1 MEKHLHAS
9 IPYSI
14 EYNPREERFQRASTP
29 SFSPQ
34 THLPQKKK
42 KEKERQKDRSRNY
55 YRKHSLLIPT
65 TPPRSFNSPGNV
77 PRFTVKSA
85 APLFPR
91 HACKPRVS
99 PFRRPR
105 GSSSGIGIAGTTRAQ
120 QLRKVKN
127 AGTKIPNFRPLQVF
141 SRRGTSALDLS
152 SREREREMKLHRC
165 VHIMPGRF
173 SGTTRNF
180 CRPSRPILS
189 PFPLPRVAQNSLP
202 RFFIPSSLFPS
213 FLPCLRFSPSRPLV
227 VAPFFTSASVERAG
241 LDLAIS
247 SDVNLRF
254 FAWRGVIEEDNFSD
268 IFPDIYIYTIFL
280 RCKYSFNLIINVI
293 PKDVNTNLY
302 THRRIVPTPLN
313 YFI

>member
-14 EYNPREERFQRASTP
+14 EYNPREERFQRASTL

-34 THLPQKKK
+34 TRLPQKKK

-189 PFPLPRVAQNSLP
+189 PFLSSPASRAKFSPPFFHPVFPLPFL
-202 RFFIPSSLFPS
+202 SSLLTFLS
-213 FLPCLRFSPSRPLV
+213 FASSRCRAIFHLRLRRKGRTRSRHL
-227 VAPFFTSASVERAG
+227 E
-241 LDLAIS
+241 
-247 SDVNLRF
+247 
-254 FAWRGVIEEDNFSD
+254 
-268 IFPDIYIYTIFL
+268 
-280 RCKYSFNLIINVI
+280 
-293 PKDVNTNLY
+293 
-302 THRRIVPTPLN
+302 
-313 YFI
+313 

>member
-34 THLPQKKK
+34 TRLPQKKK

-189 PFPLPRVAQNSLP
+189 PFLPFLSRESRKILSPVFSSRL
-202 RFFIPSSLFPS
+202 PSSLPFFLAYVSLLRVLSLSRHFSPPPPS
-213 FLPCLRFSPSRPLV
+213 KGQDSISPSRVTLI
-227 VAPFFTSASVERAG
+227 F
-241 LDLAIS
+241 DS
-247 SDVNLRF
+247 S
-254 FAWRGVIEEDNFSD
+254 RGEE
-268 IFPDIYIYTIFL
+268 
-280 RCKYSFNLIINVI
+280 
-293 PKDVNTNLY
+293 
-302 THRRIVPTPLN
+302 
-313 YFI
+313 